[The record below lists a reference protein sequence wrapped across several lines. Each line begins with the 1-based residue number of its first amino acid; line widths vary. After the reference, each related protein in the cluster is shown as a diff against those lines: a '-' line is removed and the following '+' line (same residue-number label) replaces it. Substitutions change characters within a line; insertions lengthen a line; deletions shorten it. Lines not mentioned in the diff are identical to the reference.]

1 MCVFPAC
8 LRAPADRRFDWV
20 VVAVASGGGS
30 ASSSRRRKAR
40 RRIRRRKLYTSGG
53 DGGYGEEDGDDEGD
67 DGGDDESDEDGEVEL
82 SDFSGEFSDA
92 EEACESVGY
101 VFGAPRSAYENAIL
115 SIRMEVCLDVSTC
128 RKRHE
133 ITPPPLHQ
141 VSKRGQHVFGQ
152 LSNRCFQHRP
162 SPHGPDTLP
171 SSFENSPA
179 GEVSP
184 RVVRGVQWT
193 ESGGRAVGRCRLRC
207 RAPTIYRVFLTRVMA
222 CARPSHTCRL
232 PCRAPVTYRVF
243 FYPCYDLRSAVAHI
257 SAFFF
262 LQTSAVKYTYAL
274 CLGTVFFLLCAF
286 CVVDPARVVSVCCVD
301 VLCFVG

>member
-1 MCVFPAC
+1 MCVFPDC

-30 ASSSRRRKAR
+30 ASSSQRRKAR
-40 RRIRRRKLYTSGG
+40 RRRRRKLYTSGG

-67 DGGDDESDEDGEVEL
+67 DGGDDESDEDGEVEF

-133 ITPPPLHQ
+133 ITPPAPSFKAGTARFRTALFRTDVCNTAPPLT
-141 VSKRGQHVFGQ
+141 G
-152 LSNRCFQHRP
+152 LT
-162 SPHGPDTLP
+162 DTLP
-171 SSFENSPA
+171 SRFENSP
-179 GEVSP
+179 GEVVTSC
-184 RVVRGVQWT
+184 
-193 ESGGRAVGRCRLRC
+193 RCRCAVDGERRTRRRSLSS
-207 RAPTIYRVFLTRVMA
+207 PLSSTDNIYRVVFTRVVA

-232 PCRAPVTYRVF
+232 PLSSTSSLPCFLPPVLWR
-243 FYPCYDLRSAVAHI
+243 LRSPVAHI

-262 LQTSAVKYTYAL
+262 FVEILIL
-274 CLGTVFFLLCAF
+274 
-286 CVVDPARVVSVCCVD
+286 
-301 VLCFVG
+301 VLPSKRQR